1 MSELKKAYR
10 EASRIYHPD
19 KNLEVDTTDKFLE
32 IQQAQ
37 EILGSEFFRT
47 QYDLFFQTK
56 FEQEDA
62 LLKQLELQQKDKDD
76 TRHIFLTQ
84 VKQKRTFLAIIE
96 AAPGA
101 IAWTLTTVLL
111 VNVSQ

>member
-37 EILGSEFFRT
+37 QILGSDFHRT
-47 QYDLFFQTK
+47 QYDLFF
-56 FEQEDA
+56 
-62 LLKQLELQQKDKDD
+62 
-76 TRHIFLTQ
+76 
-84 VKQKRTFLAIIE
+84 
-96 AAPGA
+96 
-101 IAWTLTTVLL
+101 
-111 VNVSQ
+111 